1 MILLTPLL
9 ERYWI
14 EMHLWLLSVESIVMD
29 SQGVLVVMSL
39 NFDDALSNKL
49 RPLGMFTVVGTTTEL
64 PRPRIGSILMYGA
77 VAALGYCVG
86 R

>member
-14 EMHLWLLSVESIVMD
+14 EMHWWLLSVESIVMCG
-29 SQGVLVVMSL
+29 QGVLGEISL
-39 NFDDALSNKL
+39 IFDDALSNKS
-49 RPLGMFTVVGTTTEL
+49 RPLGMFTVVGAAIGL
-64 PRPRIGSILMYGA
+64 PRPRIGSILMNG
-77 VAALGYCVG
+77 VAAARGCCTG

>member
-1 MILLTPLL
+1 
-9 ERYWI
+9 
-14 EMHLWLLSVESIVMD
+14 MHRWLLSVESIVMD

-49 RPLGMFTVVGTTTEL
+49 RPLGMFTVVGTATEL
-64 PRPRIGSILMYGA
+64 PRPRIGSILMNG
-77 VAALGYCVG
+77 VAAARGCCIG